1 MLLFT
6 IIIIIMIIIIMI
18 IIIIIVI
25 NISATIGYN
34 ENKYIIAIL
43 ALIAV
48 QTLI

>member
-18 IIIIIVI
+18 IIIIVI
-25 NISATIGYN
+25 NISATIDYN